1 MKSTYYTMGLVLV
14 GGLALSG
21 CGLTSTTKMIE
32 IAQAERAAEIPEWYV
47 DLPEDDED
55 TIHGAGTGLS
65 SDLQFSMDKAMHQAK
80 VTLGDKIN
88 NKVSMEMKTYIAD
101 NSQTGFGMAVEET
114 QKVSK
119 SGYKQIDVSEYVVVD
134 KAVRLEG
141 MSYRTYVLMSIDPA
155 GRKVA
160 QQPQVSQADIAKAQ
174 ESARQSLNELD

>member
-14 GGLALSG
+14 GGLALTG
-21 CGLTSTTKMIE
+21 CGMASKTKMIE
-32 IAQAERAAEIPEWYV
+32 IIQAEKASEIPEWYV
-47 DLPEDDED
+47 DLPKDEENS
-55 TIHGAGTGLS
+55 IHGAGTGLS

-101 NSQTGFGMAVEET
+101 NSATGFGMAVEET

-119 SGYKQIDVSEYVVVD
+119 SGFKGVDVSEYVVID

-141 MSYRTYVLMSIDPA
+141 MSYRTYVLLAVDPS
-155 GRKVA
+155 GRKNT
-160 QQPQVSQADIAKAQ
+160 QPQVSQADIDKAQ
-174 ESARQSLNELD
+174 QSARESLNALD